1 MTDKQPPYNI
11 GLIDFHHYCEVRVSL
26 CFNAFIDKSDNA
38 ESLTLMHALII

>member
-11 GLIDFHHYCEVRVSL
+11 GLIDFYHYCEVRVSL
-26 CFNAFIDKSDNA
+26 RFNALTVKSDNT